1 MNNIK
6 TADDVR
12 EWAKM
17 IVDAKGDKYTPL
29 AKADMLA
36 IAQFIVEAGKPK
48 DYTEAD
54 KAYVPPVKPEQ
65 GKPPKEE
72 SPATTPPSPTAIGTD
87 GPKPKSDVWG
97 QPTKPMSDD
106 SSTSGGKQTTT
117 ATMMRSYA
125 LHRAGFTVQQAYD
138 KFLNWSKEHPKEATV
153 MDFSTGVKSANA
165 AFAYWLAEIISV
177 EVPTTTTARM

>member
-12 EWAKM
+12 QWAKM

-36 IAQFIVEAGKPK
+36 IAQFIVDVGGDAPAKPDEAN
-48 DYTEAD
+48 
-54 KAYVPPVKPEQ
+54 KAYVPPTETAVGTADDKPSEKDES
-65 GKPPKEE
+65 KP
-72 SPATTPPSPTAIGTD
+72 TTADTPS
-87 GPKPKSDVWG
+87 
-97 QPTKPMSDD
+97 TKAE
-106 SSTSGGKQTTT
+106 KQTST

-138 KFLNWSKEHPKEATV
+138 KFLEWSKEHPKEASV
-153 MDFSTGVKSANA
+153 MDFSTGTRSANA

-177 EVPTTTTARM
+177 EVPNTTVQG